1 MEKEYLIEL
10 LEEFLDFLEM
20 KKEDLEVEEEVLE
33 EEFVEPEVEPDDEEF
48 SAMLGDIAKGG

>member
-20 KKEDLEVEEEVLE
+20 KKEDLEEEEVLE
-33 EEFVEPEVEPDDEEF
+33 EDFVEPEVEPDDEEF
-48 SAMLGDIAKGG
+48 SAMIGDIAKGE